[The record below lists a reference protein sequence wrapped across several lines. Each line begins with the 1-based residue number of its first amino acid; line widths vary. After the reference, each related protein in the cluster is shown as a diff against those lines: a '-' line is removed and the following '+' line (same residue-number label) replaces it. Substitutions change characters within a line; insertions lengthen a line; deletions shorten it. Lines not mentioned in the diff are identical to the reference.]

1 MSEQTKRALRDVFG
15 RFATGVTVVT
25 TREAGGAPRGFTAN
39 SFSSVSLDPPLV
51 LVCIAHTAHSAPAF
65 RAAPHFAINILCQDQ
80 KGISNLFASRAA
92 DKFEQAD
99 WTEGTHG
106 VPLLPGSLATLVC
119 AQHRLVEAGDHVIL
133 IGEVLETQTRDAPP
147 LGYHRGNYF
156 SIGLEDKLTG
166 MAAQCGAACIGAII
180 ERDGD
185 VLLRRAPSG
194 RVSIPVAPR
203 TATSLA
209 GLTAHLAEQGLNA
222 QLDHLYAVYED
233 PTEGR
238 HAIVYH
244 GTVTGAAPEGMFY
257 CALDRIPLD
266 DVSSP
271 AERATLAQYAQEYRH
286 GHFGVYQGDAE
297 RGTISPVPRRTAPKR
312 P

>member
-1 MSEQTKRALRDVFG
+1 MSEEKKRALRDVFG

-65 RAAPHFAINILCQDQ
+65 RAAPHFGINILCEDQ
-80 KGISNLFASRAA
+80 KGISNLFASHAA
-92 DKFEQAD
+92 DKFEQTG
-99 WTEGTHG
+99 WTEGAHG
-106 VPLLPGSLATLVC
+106 VPLLPDSLATLVC
-119 AQHRLVEAGDHVIL
+119 AQHRLVDAGDHVIL

-147 LGYHRGNYF
+147 LGYHRGSYF

-180 ERDGD
+180 ERGGD
-185 VLLRRAPSG
+185 VLLRRGENGGVCIPAAP
-194 RVSIPVAPR
+194 PA
-203 TATSLA
+203 ATSLA
-209 GLTAHLAEQGLNA
+209 GLTANLAAHGLNA

-233 PTEGR
+233 PTVGR
-238 HAIVYH
+238 HVIVYH
-244 GTVTGAAPEGMFY
+244 GTVSGDAPDGMFY
-257 CALDRIPLD
+257 CALDDIPLD
-266 DVSSP
+266 DVASP

-286 GHFGVYQGDAE
+286 GQFGVYQGDAE
-297 RGTISPVPRRTAPKR
+297 RGTIYPVPQRNAPKG
-312 P
+312 